1 MLTKQ
6 TSLSNSVYMRLK
18 LAFIQDPITK
28 LPSVSLTNLVI
39 SILFLLV
46 AASLD
51 LAGKVKGT
59 SIALEYFGVSSA
71 LYFSRRIN
79 VNGRSF
85 TAESEDEGNG

>member
-1 MLTKQ
+1 MK
-6 TSLSNSVYMRLK
+6 LK

-28 LPSVSLTNLVI
+28 LPSVSLSNLVI

-85 TAESEDEGNG
+85 TAEREDKGND

>member
-1 MLTKQ
+1 MK
-6 TSLSNSVYMRLK
+6 LK

-39 SILFLLV
+39 SIVFLLI

-51 LAGKVKGT
+51 LTGKVKGT

-79 VNGRSF
+79 VNGRNF
-85 TAESEDEGNG
+85 TAEREDEGND

>member
-1 MLTKQ
+1 MKLI
-6 TSLSNSVYMRLK
+6 K

-28 LPSVSLTNLVI
+28 LPSVSLTNLVL
-39 SILFLLV
+39 STLFLLI

-79 VNGRSF
+79 LNGRSF
-85 TAESEDEGNG
+85 TAESEEKQDG